1 MEGGSS
7 AVDGA
12 SAEKSGQQIF
22 PKEKDKVDKD
32 HKCESG
38 KQIAKEKE
46 AGKEEKCESE
56 NCRLVTWCRSIVGMG
71 LFITVI
77 KNIISGITDVMVK
90 TTFVGINPITLVFLR

>member
-1 MEGGSS
+1 MEERSS

-12 SAEKSGQQIF
+12 TAEKSGQQIF
-22 PKEKDKVDKD
+22 AKEKDKVDKEQ
-32 HKCESG
+32 KCESG
-38 KQIAKEKE
+38 QQIAKETEVK
-46 AGKEEKCESE
+46 GESE
-56 NCRLVTWCRSIVGMG
+56 NCQLVTWCRSIVGMG